1 MKPQAIFSFLQNP
14 AKVVEA
20 KAELLNAIKP
30 LQRGVTASPE
40 DRLRIDKLV
49 QGLEK
54 QNPNKNSLAA
64 PEINGKWELLY
75 TTSDAILGSS
85 KPPFLRPFGPIYQYI
100 DAPNLKA
107 ANKESFPFFNQVY
120 AELKA
125 ETKSRVGVQFK
136 QFRIFG
142 LIPITAPESAKGK
155 LDTTFVDSTLRIS
168 RGDKGNLFVLIQRDP
183 KGRP

>member
-1 MKPQAIFSFLQNP
+1 M
-14 AKVVEA
+14 
-20 KAELLNAIKP
+20 
-30 LQRGVTASPE
+30 
-40 DRLRIDKLV
+40 
-49 QGLEK
+49 
-54 QNPNKNSLAA
+54 
-64 PEINGKWELLY
+64 
-75 TTSDAILGSS
+75 
-85 KPPFLRPFGPIYQYI
+85 
-100 DAPNLKA
+100 
-107 ANKESFPFFNQVY
+107 Y